1 MQKKKMVVDYVE
13 NSKVGNLIDQH
24 RSDVAVMEMT
34 EEEIVSTT
42 MATRLVWEG
51 PD

>member
-1 MQKKKMVVDYVE
+1 
-13 NSKVGNLIDQH
+13 LIDQH

-42 MATRLVWEG
+42 MAIRLMVWEG